1 MSTSAGG
8 SEAAGSDA
16 RGVSTRTRGS
26 APSGDAAAA
35 KLPRSEGGRGPAP
48 RGGGRPA
55 GQGGKAAAGKAGA
68 GRGSRPQ
75 GGGRPQRPRATPR
88 RVRLSVS
95 RVDPW
100 SVMKIAFLLSVAAA
114 IAGVVMVAVMWS
126 VLSGMGVF
134 SDIQDLLRTLES
146 EGSTFNLMDYIGFGR
161 MVSLAVVIGV
171 IDIVLLTALATLA
184 AFLYNIC
191 ASLVGGV
198 QLTLSD
204 E

>member
-1 MSTSAGG
+1 MSTS
-8 SEAAGSDA
+8 ED
-16 RGVSTRTRGS
+16 TE
-26 APSGDAAAA
+26 AAA
-35 KLPRSEGGRGPAP
+35 KPAAKADAPAARLPQPTGPAQSSAKPAKPAKPGKGPRPQGKGPAAGRPAAQRPPAP
-48 RGGGRPA
+48 RRP
-55 GQGGKAAAGKAGA
+55 G
-68 GRGSRPQ
+68 
-75 GGGRPQRPRATPR
+75 RATPR
-88 RVRLSVS
+88 RVRLTMS

-114 IAGVVMVAVMWS
+114 IAGVVMVAVLWT

-134 SDIQDLLRTLES
+134 SDVQDMLRTLS
-146 EGSTFNLMDYIGFGR
+146 SDSGGSSFNLMDYIGFGR

-171 IDIVLLTALATLA
+171 IDIVLLTAIATLS